1 MIHGISDQVDK
12 MVQTIVLPKA
22 RPVDIDTA
30 VSKSQMQP
38 PAPEKVKVNAESAPK
53 PEIDPKALKELIGE
67 INQEAARLNYR
78 LSLSIDHDTNRVLIK
93 FKDPESGEVIRQI
106 PPEVVLEIAK
116 RFDELKGAL
125 FDSQG

>member
-1 MIHGISDQVDK
+1 MIQGISDQVDK
-12 MVQTIVLPKA
+12 MVQSIVLPQA

-30 VSKSQMQP
+30 ASKSPMQP
-38 PAPEKVKVNAESAPK
+38 PTPEKVEVNAESVPK
-53 PEIDPKALKELIGE
+53 PEIDPKVLKELISE
-67 INQEAARLNYR
+67 INTEAARMNYR

-93 FKDPESGEVIRQI
+93 FKDPESGEVVRQI
-106 PPEVVLEIAK
+106 PSEVVLEIAK